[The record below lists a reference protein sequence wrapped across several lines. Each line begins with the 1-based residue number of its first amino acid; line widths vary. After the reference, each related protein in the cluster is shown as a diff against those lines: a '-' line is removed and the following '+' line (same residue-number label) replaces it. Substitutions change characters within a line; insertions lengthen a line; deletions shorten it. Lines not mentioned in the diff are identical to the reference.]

1 MDLLVVHKVREPDF
15 VENENENEIL
25 YLCQGPAESG
35 EGSGFEAAA
44 EENEEVEK
52 QCMVDEV
59 GDKLDTHD
67 EVEVE
72 VEAVEEVEVEEVEV
86 EEVGAVVAEEVGAM
100 VAEEVEEVEVESLDE
115 IQNSSEE
122 EVEVD
127 EVQNNSE
134 EEVEVDEVGSEEDD
148 NADKP
153 SRCPFPTF
161 GKKKSMV
168 DYKWEV
174 GTIFNDKEDFKEAI
188 RNYAIHTGRDLKFV
202 KNDKHRV
209 RVRCMGA
216 QKKCPW
222 VAYLGYLP
230 SRNIWQLRKILDT
243 HACSRQLNIK
253 MMNSKWLSHEV
264 DKVLHDNPTIKVQDI
279 RNKALRKW
287 NTKVSISKARR
298 VKLMAT
304 NEREG
309 DFKEQFRRIH
319 DYGQEVLRSNPG
331 STVKIKV
338 NSDNGDAIFERI
350 YVCLN
355 ACKKSFVS
363 CRPIIFL
370 DGCFL
375 KGLYKGELL
384 TTVGRDPNDQMLPIA
399 YAVVEVENKDSWSWF
414 LQLLIEDL
422 GGDEICRACTWM
434 SDQQK
439 GLVHAIEELLPK
451 AEQRFCFRHLYAN
464 FRKQFSGQ
472 ILKNLMWSAATST
485 YPQAWEREML
495 NMRVVNEEAY
505 KYLIAIPPRMKVASM
520 DFNVCP
526 KIKKRLTKECQ
537 LSRYWI
543 PSWSARRIF
552 EVRHVSAVGNK
563 FTVDLDTHEC
573 SCRKW
578 MISGIPCCHAVAA
591 MHYIN
596 LDPDTFIPTWFM
608 KSTYE
613 ETYASIIYPVNGHL
627 LWENTSLPDVMPPV
641 KRKMPGRPKKK
652 RRLEPLELTK
662 DGTQMSVGGHRK
674 KCSICRQLGHNKKVC
689 PLRPPIIEPT

>member
-1 MDLLVVHKVREPDF
+1 M
-15 VENENENEIL
+15 
-25 YLCQGPAESG
+25 
-35 EGSGFEAAA
+35 
-44 EENEEVEK
+44 
-52 QCMVDEV
+52 
-59 GDKLDTHD
+59 
-67 EVEVE
+67 
-72 VEAVEEVEVEEVEV
+72 
-86 EEVGAVVAEEVGAM
+86 
-100 VAEEVEEVEVESLDE
+100 AEEVEEEK
-115 IQNSSEE
+115 NSSEE

-127 EVQNNSE
+127 EVEVQINSE
-134 EEVEVDEVGSEEDD
+134 ESDEDNRVEDIRRGLSDDDSEAEELLTPENSDSEEDD
-148 NADKP
+148 NQYKP

-188 RNYAIHTGRDLKFV
+188 RNYVIHTGRDLKFV
-202 KNDKHRV
+202 KNDKRRV
-209 RVRCMGA
+209 RVRCMGV

-230 SRNIWQLRKILDT
+230 SRKVWQLRKVLDT

-298 VKLMAT
+298 AKLMAT
-304 NEREG
+304 NECEG
-309 DFKEQFRRIH
+309 DFKEQFRRLH
-319 DYGQEVLRSNPG
+319 DYGHEVLRTNPG

-338 NSDNGDAIFERI
+338 NSDSGEAIFERI

-355 ACKKSFVS
+355 A
-363 CRPIIFL
+363 
-370 DGCFL
+370 
-375 KGLYKGELL
+375 Y
-384 TTVGRDPNDQMLPIA
+384 
-399 YAVVEVENKDSWSWF
+399 
-414 LQLLIEDL
+414 L
-422 GGDEICRACTWM
+422 GGNEICRACTWM

-451 AEQRFCFRHLYAN
+451 AEQIFCIRHLYAN
-464 FRKQFSGQ
+464 FRKQFSGH

-495 NMRVVNEEAY
+495 KMRAVNEEAY
-505 KYLIAIPPRMKVASM
+505 KYLIAISPRFWSRSRFTAQASCDSLDNNICEGFNSVLIHARGKPIITLLEDIRLYLMKMWATNRMKVTCM

-526 KIKKRLTKECQ
+526 KIKKRLSKECQ

-552 EVRHVSAVGNK
+552 EVRHVSTVGNK

-578 MISGIPCCHAVAA
+578 MISGIPCCNAVAT

-596 LDPDTFIPTWFM
+596 LDPDNFIPTWFL

-613 ETYASIIYPVNGHL
+613 ETYASIIYPVNDHL
-627 LWENTSLPDVMPPV
+627 LWEKTSFPDIMPPV

-652 RRLEPLELTK
+652 RRLEPWELTK
-662 DGTQMSVGGHRK
+662 DGTQISVGGHRK
-674 KCSICRQLGHNKKVC
+674 KCSICRQLGHNKKIC
-689 PLRPPIIEPT
+689 PLRSPIIEPTESDQPTQPQEPASDQPPQPPVPTQDSITEPTPPIPRTKLTIRRKVV

>member
-1 MDLLVVHKVREPDF
+1 MVEDIGRGLSDDDLESEQLLTP
-15 VENENENEIL
+15 EN
-25 YLCQGPAESG
+25 S
-35 EGSGFEAAA
+35 
-44 EENEEVEK
+44 
-52 QCMVDEV
+52 
-59 GDKLDTHD
+59 
-67 EVEVE
+67 
-72 VEAVEEVEVEEVEV
+72 
-86 EEVGAVVAEEVGAM
+86 
-100 VAEEVEEVEVESLDE
+100 
-115 IQNSSEE
+115 
-122 EVEVD
+122 
-127 EVQNNSE
+127 
-134 EEVEVDEVGSEEDD
+134 GSEEDN

-202 KNDKHRV
+202 KNDKRRV
-209 RVRCMGA
+209 RVRCMDA

-222 VAYLGYLP
+222 LRGDLDQPRFAYLTFSLKTLP
-230 SRNIWQLRKILDT
+230 S
-243 HACSRQLNIK
+243 
-253 MMNSKWLSHEV
+253 
-264 DKVLHDNPTIKVQDI
+264 
-279 RNKALRKW
+279 
-287 NTKVSISKARR
+287 
-298 VKLMAT
+298 
-304 NEREG
+304 
-309 DFKEQFRRIH
+309 
-319 DYGQEVLRSNPG
+319 

-338 NSDNGDAIFERI
+338 NSDNGEAIFERI

-363 CRPIIFL
+363 CRPSSFL

-384 TTVGRDPNDQMLPIA
+384 TAVGRDPNDHMLPIA

-422 GGDEICRACTWM
+422 GGNEICRACTWM

-451 AEQRFCFRHLYAN
+451 AEQRFCIRHLYAN

-472 ILKNLMWSAATST
+472 ILKNLMWSAATSKFWSRSRFIA
-485 YPQAWEREML
+485 QASCDSLDNNISEGFNNVLIHARGKPIITLLEDIRL
-495 NMRVVNEEAY
+495 
-505 KYLIAIPPRMKVASM
+505 YLMKRWATNRMEVASM

-526 KIKKRLTKECQ
+526 KIKKRLSKECQ

-543 PSWSARRIF
+543 PSWSTRWIF
-552 EVRHVSAVGNK
+552 EVGHVSAVGNK

-573 SCRKW
+573 GCRKW

-613 ETYASIIYPVNGHL
+613 ETYASIICPMNGHV
-627 LWENTSLPDVMPPV
+627 LWENTSFPHVLPPV

-652 RRLEPLELTK
+652 RRLESWELTK
-662 DGTQMSVGGHRK
+662 DGT
-674 KCSICRQLGHNKKVC
+674 
-689 PLRPPIIEPT
+689 